1 MNNIT
6 IPTIIPDPAD
16 CEWAF
21 SFYEENRP
29 RLPKAS
35 FPKTS
40 ITVENLESVADEFD
54 VFVLDAFGVLNVGEG
69 PIAGAPERIANLQK
83 AGKRVIVLT
92 NGATFNA
99 EKSKTKYQGFG
110 FDFSISDVVASRD
123 VLAAELKS
131 HDPEFQW
138 GVAAIPEANLVDFGP
153 NFHLLGDDQADY
165 DNADGLILLSSLGW
179 NMALHSK
186 MLQSLKANPRPLLVG
201 NPDVVAPRED
211 KFSIEPG
218 FYAHD
223 IANKTSAEPLFCGKP
238 FTNSFEAV
246 KARLKSEGST
256 VPASRIAMVGDTLHT
271 DILGGAA
278 AGFRTIL
285 VENHGLFRGQK
296 TAPYIER
303 CGIVPDFIVPTT

>member
-1 MNNIT
+1 M
-6 IPTIIPDPAD
+6 
-16 CEWAF
+16 
-21 SFYEENRP
+21 
-29 RLPKAS
+29 
-35 FPKTS
+35 
-40 ITVENLESVADEFD
+40 
-54 VFVLDAFGVLNVGEG
+54 LDAFGVLNVGEG
-69 PIAGAPERIANLQK
+69 PIAGAPERIAALQK

-92 NGATFNA
+92 NGATFNRQ
-99 EKSKTKYQGFG
+99 KSLVKYKGFG
-110 FDFSISDVVASRD
+110 FDFKLDDIIASRD

-131 HDPEFQW
+131 HDPKFKW
-138 GVAAIPEANLVDFGP
+138 GVAAIPEANLADFGP
-153 NFHLLGDDQADY
+153 NFHLLGDDQSGY
-165 DNADGLILLSSLGW
+165 DKSDGLILLSSLGW
-179 NMALHSK
+179 NMDLHAK

-223 IANKTSAEPLFCGKP
+223 IANQTRVEPLFCGKP

-246 KARLKSEGST
+246 KARLASEGLT

-285 VENHGLFRGQK
+285 VENHGLFRGVQ
-296 TAPYIER
+296 TAPYIEK